1 MSKIKDLEDRV
12 KTLEAFS
19 QEVYTAIKQLEEKTG
34 IKLET
39 TKGLLSIPPYD
50 PSLQQEFSRKL

>member
-1 MSKIKDLEDRV
+1 MSRIKDLEDRV
-12 KTLEAFS
+12 KTLESFS

-39 TKGLLSIPPYD
+39 TKGLLSIPPYV
-50 PSLQQEFSRKL
+50 PSL